1 MHIKMGVSLIIHIN
15 KQTKNSG
22 QLPLE
27 WWFGFSAMPYFSCQ
41 PRCNLM
47 VSTHLPVKLYISPQN
62 TNMPYPLPLYIQP
75 TPQACILFSA
85 NHGIRM
91 RPVFRM
97 VLHVCMLILRG
108 KEGKEWKPIEAG
120 GKRRGKEEKV
130 PGVCAGAPR
139 QTSAEVLGSRF

>member
-1 MHIKMGVSLIIHIN
+1 
-15 KQTKNSG
+15 
-22 QLPLE
+22 
-27 WWFGFSAMPYFSCQ
+27 
-41 PRCNLM
+41 M

-108 KEGKEWKPIEAG
+108 KEGKE
-120 GKRRGKEEKV
+120 
-130 PGVCAGAPR
+130 
-139 QTSAEVLGSRF
+139 

>member
-1 MHIKMGVSLIIHIN
+1 MGVSLIIYIN
-15 KQTKNSG
+15 KKIR
-22 QLPLE
+22 QLPPE
-27 WWFGFSAMPYFSCQ
+27 QWFGFSATPDFICQ

-47 VSTHLPVKLYISPQN
+47 VLTHMPVKLYISAQKTN
-62 TNMPYPLPLYIQP
+62 TSYPFPIYIQP

-108 KEGKEWKPIEAG
+108 KEGKEWKWIEAG

-130 PGVCAGAPR
+130 PGVSAGAPR
-139 QTSAEVLGSRF
+139 HTSAEMLGSRF